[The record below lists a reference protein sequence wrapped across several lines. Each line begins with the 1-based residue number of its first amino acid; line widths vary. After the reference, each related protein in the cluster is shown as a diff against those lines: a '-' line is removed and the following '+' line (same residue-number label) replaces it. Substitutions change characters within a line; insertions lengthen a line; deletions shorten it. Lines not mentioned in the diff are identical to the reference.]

1 MPVNY
6 YSRTDKHTAT
16 ISGQKTGNSR
26 SALRSLA
33 RINQQ
38 HTVRDML
45 VTQAQIIKNICF
57 RSLPH
62 RVAGRRCPGLSC
74 CFRDSFE
81 MASFVGSVAMA
92 HRLALRKL
100 FRGPLS
106 R

>member
-1 MPVNY
+1 M
-6 YSRTDKHTAT
+6 
-16 ISGQKTGNSR
+16 
-26 SALRSLA
+26 L
-33 RINQQ
+33 
-38 HTVRDML
+38 TVS
-45 VTQAQIIKNICF
+45 AQIIKNFCF

-81 MASFVGSVAMA
+81 MASFVGSVASA
-92 HRLALRKL
+92 YRLALREL